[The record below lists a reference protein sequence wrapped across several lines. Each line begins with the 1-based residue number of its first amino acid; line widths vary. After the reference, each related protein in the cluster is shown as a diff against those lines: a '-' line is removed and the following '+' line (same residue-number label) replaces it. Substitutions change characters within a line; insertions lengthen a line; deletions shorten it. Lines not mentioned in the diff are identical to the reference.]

1 MTNYIWADT
10 CETMEDKYYTFK
22 NIIIND
28 ISNLLDEDMD
38 YLTENDKLA
47 QYCEGEYYMNF

>member
-1 MTNYIWADT
+1 MTNYTWADT

-22 NIIIND
+22 NIIINN

-47 QYCEGEYYMNF
+47 QYCEEEHYIKF

>member
-10 CETMEDKYYTFK
+10 CETMEDNYYTFK

-38 YLTENDKLA
+38 YLAENDKLA
-47 QYCEGEYYMNF
+47 QYCDEEYYMKF

>member
-1 MTNYIWADT
+1 MTNYTWADT
-10 CETMEDKYYTFK
+10 CETMEDNYYTFK

-38 YLTENDKLA
+38 YLTENNKLT
-47 QYCEGEYYMNF
+47 QYCEEEYYMKF

>member
-38 YLTENDKLA
+38 YLAENDKLA
-47 QYCEGEYYMNF
+47 QYCEGEYYMKF